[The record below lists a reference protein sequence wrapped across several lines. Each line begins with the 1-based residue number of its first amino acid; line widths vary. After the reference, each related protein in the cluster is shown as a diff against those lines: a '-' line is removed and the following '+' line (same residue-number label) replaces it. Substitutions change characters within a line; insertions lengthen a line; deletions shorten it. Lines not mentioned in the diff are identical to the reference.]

1 MSTVLLGLIAGVMA
15 GAVVRLIS
23 KEQNREDKK

>member
-15 GAVVRLIS
+15 GAVVRLLS
-23 KEQNREDKK
+23 KEQNREDK